1 MAELQ
6 KKVAA
11 LEEDRDQWKD
21 LCDHIETLA
30 NQSMTQYEQTI
41 AEMQEAINSLTARKE
56 QLEQDLAV
64 SDQKLAQLDSILS
77 KLTHRK

>member
-1 MAELQ
+1 M
-6 KKVAA
+6 
-11 LEEDRDQWKD
+11 EEDRDQWKD
-21 LCDHIETLA
+21 LCENIESLA

-41 AEMQEAINSLTARKE
+41 AEMQEAINTLTARKD